1 MKSSFRQGKS
11 FNLSQMSKILI
22 TGATGNVGKELVKIC
37 ARENVETVAALTDLT
52 KSSGQFPSGI
62 EPREFDFTRP
72 ETYADAMRGVSKV
85 FLMRPPAVSNV
96 RRDIYPFL
104 EYCRRERI
112 EQIVFLSLL
121 GAEKLSFTPHRKI
134 ELEILRL
141 DIPYT
146 FLRPSFFM
154 QNLTATHREEIK
166 NGNEIFVPAGLGK
179 TSFIDARDVAFAAF
193 LSLSDAQ
200 HLNKSYELT
209 GSEALSYYE
218 VAEILSDV
226 LKKPIVY
233 PNPSLLSFIWR
244 NRRKHKNL
252 SFVLVM
258 EIIYTT
264 ARFGQAGLI
273 TEELP
278 KLLGR
283 KPISFR
289 QFAEDYKDCWN

>member
-1 MKSSFRQGKS
+1 MG
-11 FNLSQMSKILI
+11 KILI
-22 TGATGNVGKELVKIC
+22 TGATGNVGRELVKIC
-37 ARENVETVAALTDLT
+37 SSENVEAVAAVSDLA
-52 KSSGQFPSGI
+52 KSAGRFPSGI

-72 ETYADAMRGVSKV
+72 ETYAGAMRRVSKV

-104 EYCRRERI
+104 EYCRRERV

-141 DIPYT
+141 DVPYT

-154 QNLTATHREEIK
+154 QNLATTHLDEIK
-166 NGNEIFVPAGLGK
+166 NESEIFIPAGKGK
-179 TSFIDARDVAFAAF
+179 TSFVDVRDVACAAF
-193 LSLSDAQ
+193 ASLSDAQ

-209 GSEALSYYE
+209 GSEALSYFE

-226 LKKPIVY
+226 LKKPIAY
-233 PNPSLLSFIWR
+233 RNSSLLSFIWR
-244 NRRKHKNL
+244 SWRKHKNL

-258 EIIYTT
+258 AIIYTT

-273 TEELP
+273 SADLP

-283 KPISFR
+283 KPISLR
-289 QFAEDYKDCWN
+289 QFAEDYKDCWI

>member
-1 MKSSFRQGKS
+1 MG
-11 FNLSQMSKILI
+11 KILI
-22 TGATGNVGKELVKIC
+22 TGATGNVGGELIKIC
-37 ARENVETVAALTDLT
+37 SRENVEAVAAVTDII
-52 KSSGQFPSGI
+52 KSAGQFAFGI
-62 EPREFDFTRP
+62 ELREFDFTRP
-72 ETYADAMRGVSKV
+72 ETYAGAMRDVSKV

-96 RRDIYPFL
+96 RLNIFPFL
-104 EYCRRERI
+104 EYCRRARL

-154 QNLTATHREEIK
+154 QNLATTHRDEIK
-166 NGNEIFVPAGLGK
+166 NNGEIFVPAGRGK
-179 TSFIDARDVAFAAF
+179 TSFVDARDVACAAF
-193 LSLSDAQ
+193 TSLSGAQ

-209 GSEALSYYE
+209 GSEALTYFE

-226 LKKPIVY
+226 LKKPIAY
-233 PNPSLLSFIWR
+233 RNPSLLSFIWR
-244 NRRKHKNL
+244 SWQKHKNL

-258 EIIYTT
+258 AIIYTT
-264 ARFGQAGLI
+264 ARFGQAGFI

-283 KPISFR
+283 KPTSFQ
-289 QFAEDYKDCWN
+289 QFAEDYKDCWI

>member
-1 MKSSFRQGKS
+1 MG
-11 FNLSQMSKILI
+11 KILI
-22 TGATGNVGKELVKIC
+22 TGATGNVGGEIVKIC
-37 ARENVETVAALTDLT
+37 ARENVEAAAAVSDLA
-52 KSSGQFPSGI
+52 KSAGRFASGI
-62 EPREFDFTRP
+62 KPREFDFTRP
-72 ETYADAMRGVSKV
+72 ETFAGAMRDVSKV
-85 FLMRPPAVSNV
+85 FLLRPPAISKA
-96 RRDIYPFL
+96 RRDIFPFL
-104 EYCRRERI
+104 EYCRRARV

-121 GAEKLSFTPHRKI
+121 GAEKLSFTPHRRI

-154 QNLTATHREEIK
+154 QNLATTHRDEIK
-166 NGNEIFVPAGLGK
+166 NNGEIFVPAGKGE
-179 TSFIDARDVAFAAF
+179 TSFVDVRDIAEAAF
-193 LSLSDAQ
+193 TSLSGAQ

-209 GSEALSYYE
+209 GGEALSYFE

-226 LKKPIVY
+226 LKKPIAY
-233 PNPSLLSFIWR
+233 RNPSLLSFIWR
-244 NRRKHKNL
+244 NWRRHKNL

-258 EIIYTT
+258 AIIYTT
-264 ARFGQAGLI
+264 ARFGQAGSM

-289 QFAEDYKDCWN
+289 QFAEDYKDCWI